1 VVSKCKLDLGLVVDR
16 TQSIKYKNIP
26 KLKAALEHLVQRFDI
41 SEDETH
47 VSFSTFAKRAR
58 LHNTFNNPAYYN
70 VDAIQDLIDSS
81 FSRLR
86 RPTRLDRA
94 VKLAKEQ
101 MFTDR
106 NGLRGSVRNVLVLYT
121 DGRSHP
127 RDTEMYY
134 LDLVALKVSR
144 QPFV

>member
-1 VVSKCKLDLGLVVDR
+1 MVDR
-16 TQSIKYKNIP
+16 TQSIKYQNIP

-47 VSFSTFAKRAR
+47 VSFATFAKQTR
-58 LHNTFNNPAYYN
+58 LHNTFNNPAYHS
-70 VDAIQDLIDSS
+70 VDAMQNLINSS
-81 FSRLR
+81 ISRLR
-86 RPTRLDRA
+86 QPTRLDRA
-94 VKLAKEQ
+94 VKLAKEH
-101 MFTDR
+101 MFTER